1 MEESKEQTIKRLQE
15 QVEVLQKR
23 VGYLEKL
30 LDEADISY
38 DKDCNEYREDT
49 NNAVSD
55 QNLKES
61 QKNRAPESYRRQLPK
76 TTQNFFIPCSRGERM
91 FTVKGQQNPMP
102 KRVRWDII
110 HNAGIS
116 GRTAYVRRKE
126 ESRSSA
132 LTVQNSGISSLQVT
146 T

>member
-38 DKDCNEYREDT
+38 DKDCNEYREDI

-55 QNLKES
+55 KNLKEY
-61 QKNRAPESYRRQLPK
+61 QKNQGSRIISETITKDHAKFFYSMFKGRTNVYSKRAAKP
-76 TTQNFFIPCSRGERM
+76 
-91 FTVKGQQNPMP
+91 
-102 KRVRWDII
+102 
-110 HNAGIS
+110 NARIS

-126 ESRSSA
+126 ESSSSA
-132 LTVQNSGISSLQVT
+132 LTAQNSGINSLQMT